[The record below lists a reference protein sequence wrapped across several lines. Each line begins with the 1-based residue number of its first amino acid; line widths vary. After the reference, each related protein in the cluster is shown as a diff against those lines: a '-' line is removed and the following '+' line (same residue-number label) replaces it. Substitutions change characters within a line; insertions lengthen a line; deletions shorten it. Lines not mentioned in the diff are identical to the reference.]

1 MKKKYIIIAI
11 LVLIIGF
18 VGYQKLSKPA
28 VNTEVKQVE
37 EYEVKRGNIET
48 YITGSGNIGSSIIKE
63 LKTKDTASIDAIFVK
78 VGEKVNKDDVI
89 IKLKNDDDDNHNII
103 DRKLEIDQSQKE
115 LNKLK
120 EKRQYLTV
128 KSPYDGTITELYLE
142 EGNTVSEGTSIVR
155 ITNKEVLELIVPFN
169 KHYVDKMT
177 EGMQAEVF
185 LPEFMQ
191 TLKAKVTNI
200 NREAKSTSTG
210 ALISYVTI
218 EVENIGALSENTK
231 ARGRVKIDGTT
242 LSSYQEST
250 LKWKVNKDVKLK
262 ISGEI
267 SKINIK
273 EGQKIKEG
281 DIIAQIEND
290 DILYQIE
297 MKERQLANDR
307 KKFND
312 LSKDD
317 NSAINSPIT
326 GTVVSLDVVSGEN
339 VSAGQT
345 IGKVANLDSFNIKI
359 NVDELDV
366 LKIKEGQKAFVNV
379 AAVEESVYE
388 GTVKSVSFEGAVNN
402 GTAMYAV
409 TIELNNND
417 KMDLLRLGMSANAKI
432 VLDSKKDI
440 LVVPKQYVKKD
451 DQGYFV
457 ILKNSGEETKKIY
470 VETGLV
476 SENDAEI
483 ISNLKEGDILVN
495 E

>member
-28 VNTEVKQVE
+28 VSTEVKQVE

-191 TLKAKVTNI
+191 TLKAKITNI

-273 EGQKIKEG
+273 EGQKIKKG

-290 DILYQIE
+290 DIMYQIE

-432 VLDSKKDI
+432 VLDSQKDI

-457 ILKNSGEETKKIY
+457 ILKNGGEETKKIY